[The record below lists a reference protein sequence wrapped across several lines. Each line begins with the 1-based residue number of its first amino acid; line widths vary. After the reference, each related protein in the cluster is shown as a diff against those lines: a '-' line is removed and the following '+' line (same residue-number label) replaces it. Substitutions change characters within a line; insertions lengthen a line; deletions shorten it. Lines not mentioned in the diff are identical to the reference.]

1 MAVEIATG
9 VVDCDIHN
17 QAASLSVLRPYL
29 AEGPRRRLERFGS
42 RSRHGLAQ
50 GYPYPKATPNAARV
64 DAWPP
69 DGGPPGSNL
78 GFVRQQHLDTLGLA
92 FGILNCLH
100 GGANEIDPA
109 LGSAMCRAVNDW
121 QRAEWLEPEPRLRGS
136 IVIPQEH
143 GELAAAEVDRV
154 ARELPGFVQALML
167 VRSAEPM
174 GSRRYWPIYE
184 ACCNHGLPVGVHF
197 GGYGG
202 NPTTSSGWPSF
213 YLEDHTGMSVA
224 FQAQLCSLVFEGALD
239 RFPDLRIVFIEGGL
253 AWLPSLVWRMERLYD
268 ELGDEVG
275 HLRHRPADYVRR
287 QVWVTTQ
294 PVEEPDEPAHLLTV
308 LDRIGHDR
316 LLFATDYPHWDY
328 DDPARAFPVTLPDAL
343 AERVFR
349 TNARELYGLG

>member
-17 QAASLSVLRPYL
+17 QAASLSVLKPYL

-121 QRAEWLEPEPRLRGS
+121 QRAEWLEPETRLRGS
-136 IVIPQEH
+136 IVIPQERGVLPSRH
-143 GELAAAEVDRV
+143 PGGRPLRRVRWQPDHVVGLAVVLPRGPHWHVGRVPGAARFARVRGCAGPVPGPADRLHRGRSGVAAVARV
-154 ARELPGFVQALML
+154 ANGAP
-167 VRSAEPM
+167 VR
-174 GSRRYWPIYE
+174 
-184 ACCNHGLPVGVHF
+184 
-197 GGYGG
+197 
-202 NPTTSSGWPSF
+202 
-213 YLEDHTGMSVA
+213 
-224 FQAQLCSLVFEGALD
+224 
-239 RFPDLRIVFIEGGL
+239 
-253 AWLPSLVWRMERLYD
+253 
-268 ELGDEVG
+268 
-275 HLRHRPADYVRR
+275 
-287 QVWVTTQ
+287 
-294 PVEEPDEPAHLLTV
+294 
-308 LDRIGHDR
+308 
-316 LLFATDYPHWDY
+316 
-328 DDPARAFPVTLPDAL
+328 
-343 AERVFR
+343 
-349 TNARELYGLG
+349 